1 MTATRTPR
9 PRPVIRVLVA
19 AATLIATFGLAG
31 CGQDDTASAQAA
43 ATTTASLPSQHV
55 HAIARDPGDGT
66 VKLATHDGL
75 FSLTAA
81 GTWQQVGPTIDLMGF
96 TVTGPGRYYASGH
109 PDPSTGLPE
118 PAGLLR
124 SVDAGKTWTALSRG
138 GQSDFHA
145 LTASTRGVVGFDGQL
160 RHSGDGRS
168 WRTGSIPA
176 PVRSLAASPDGAR
189 VLATTEQGLLASP
202 DHGRTWTTIPD
213 TPLLLL
219 VAWADDTIAVGI
231 TPAGQVS
238 ISTDAGGSW
247 QDTQHTLAGPE
258 ALSANRTPSGG
269 LEILA
274 VASAGVVSSTD
285 RGATFKPVTPA
296 PPTG

>member
-9 PRPVIRVLVA
+9 PRPAIRALA
-19 AATLIATFGLAG
+19 AATALIAVFVLAG
-31 CGQDDTASAQAA
+31 CSQDDTATAQAA

-75 FSLTAA
+75 FTLTTG
-81 GTWQQVGPTIDLMGF
+81 GTWQQIGPAIDLMGF
-96 TVTGPGRYYASGH
+96 TVTGPGNYYASGH
-109 PDPSTGLPE
+109 PDPDTGLPE
-118 PAGLLR
+118 PAGLLH

-145 LTASTRGVVGFDGQL
+145 LTASTRGVVGFDGGL
-160 RHSGDGRS
+160 RHSSDGRS
-168 WRTGSIPA
+168 WRTGAIPA
-176 PVRSLAASPDGAR
+176 PVRSLGAAPDGAR
-189 VLATTEQGLLASP
+189 VLATTEQGVLASS
-202 DHGRTWTTIPD
+202 DHGRTWTAVPGA
-213 TPLLLL
+213 PMLLL
-219 VAWADDTIAVGI
+219 VAWADDTTAVGI
-231 TPAGQVS
+231 SPAGQVS
-238 ISTDAGGSW
+238 ISTDAGNTW
-247 QDTQHTLAGPE
+247 RTTQHTLAGPE
-258 ALSANRTPSGG
+258 ALSAIRTPGGG

-296 PPTG
+296 PPTR